1 MVVVRDILNG
11 RRLTTVVS
19 GRGDGTCDFAVRNL
33 FFARTYLCPYSSY
46 IYIYMCIYIHM
57 QCLLA
62 SNQYAYAY
70 DGVALL
76 SKVNMRRIFNA
87 GSAYYYV
94 GLLYVMCPHH

>member
-1 MVVVRDILNG
+1 
-11 RRLTTVVS
+11 
-19 GRGDGTCDFAVRNL
+19 
-33 FFARTYLCPYSSY
+33 
-46 IYIYMCIYIHM
+46 M

>member
-1 MVVVRDILNG
+1 MKVRAISRCEICSLH
-11 RRLTTVVS
+11 VHIY
-19 GRGDGTCDFAVRNL
+19 
-33 FFARTYLCPYSSY
+33 ARTRR